1 MKKFELKKVW
11 WILLGIIGLVFG
23 FLLLKYA
30 LAYFLPFIIAI
41 LVTLLMEPVVNF
53 FQKRVR
59 LSRGISVALV
69 MGLILIIFGVFI
81 VAGVSRIYLELEKL
95 SHNLPSYQVMFERY
109 QWLLNQNGELKNL
122 MTRWHLSPGQ
132 QEVVNKVFEDLYGF
146 FTNNFKA
153 IIGELLGLIARLPSV
168 VTILIIS
175 FIATF
180 FISRDRRMLGDFFWQ
195 IIPKEIRPKMMTVK
209 NEIFHGAV
217 GFIRAQLILIS
228 ITTIIAII
236 GMEILSSDYALI
248 IGFTSGLL
256 DLIPV
261 IGPALI
267 FIPWAIYS
275 IISGQVYYGLGLL
288 IVYGIMSVV
297 RQLAEVKI
305 VGQSIG
311 VHPLS
316 TMVAMYVGVKALGV
330 IGFFLGPALVIVIKA
345 LISSGI
351 ILSGIKN

>member
-1 MKKFELKKVW
+1 MAGIVGL
-11 WILLGIIGLVFG
+11 ILG

-30 LAYFLPFIIAI
+30 FAYFLPFIFAV
-41 LVTLLMEPVVNF
+41 LVTLLIEPLVSF
-53 FQKRVR
+53 IQKKIR
-59 LSRGISVALV
+59 LSRGLSVAVV
-69 MGLILIIFGVFI
+69 MGLILIIFAVFI
-81 VAGVSRIYLELEKL
+81 VAGVSQIYFELEKL
-95 SHNLPSYQVMFERY
+95 SRNLPSYQVIFERY
-109 QWLLNQNGELKNL
+109 QWILNQNGELKNL
-122 MTRWHLSPGQ
+122 MTRWHLSAGQ
-132 QEVVNKVFEDLYGF
+132 QEVVNKLLEDLYKF
-146 FTNNFKA
+146 FNDNFKA
-153 IIGELLGLIARLPSV
+153 IIGELLALIARLPNV
-168 VTILIIS
+168 VTIFMIS

-180 FISRDRRMLGDFFWQ
+180 FISRDRRMLGDFFWKIVPQ
-195 IIPKEIRPKMMTVK
+195 EIQGKLSAVK
-209 NEIFHGAV
+209 NEVFHGAV

-236 GMEILSSDYALI
+236 GMEILGSDYALI

-275 IISGQVYYGLGLL
+275 IVLGEIYYGLGLL
-288 IVYGIMSVV
+288 ILYGTISVV

-311 VHPLS
+311 VHPLA
-316 TMVAMYVGVKALGV
+316 TLVAMYIGVKALGI

-351 ILSGIKN
+351 ILSKISK

>member
-1 MKKFELKKVW
+1 MKKFELKKIW
-11 WILLGIIGLVFG
+11 WILLGVIGLILG

-195 IIPKEIRPKMMTVK
+195 IIPKEIRPKIMTVK

-248 IGFTSGLL
+248 IGFASGLL

-316 TMVAMYVGVKALGV
+316 TMVAMYVGVKALGIV
-330 IGFFLGPALVIVIKA
+330 GFFLGPALVIVIKA

>member
-1 MKKFELKKVW
+1 M
-11 WILLGIIGLVFG
+11 LGIIGLILG

-195 IIPKEIRPKMMTVK
+195 IIPKEIQPKMMTVK

-248 IGFTSGLL
+248 IGFASGLL

-316 TMVAMYVGVKALGV
+316 TMVAMYVGVKALGIV
-330 IGFFLGPALVIVIKA
+330 GFFLGPALVIVIKA

-351 ILSGIKN
+351 ILSGIKK

>member
-11 WILLGIIGLVFG
+11 WILLGIIGLILG

-59 LSRGISVALV
+59 LSRGLSVALV

-316 TMVAMYVGVKALGV
+316 TMVAMYVGVKALGI